1 MKPPCRP
8 LAAALLAASA
18 VSLAAA
24 AAAAPIAPT
33 SSALRTATAQ
43 PVEPVQWWGFGP
55 YDYYAP
61 GYGWNPGGVP
71 PAPAYTP
78 GYQTGTPPPPGY
90 VQGAAPPAPGYAA
103 GYQAGAAD
111 AAACMQRFRSYDPVS
126 RTYIGRDRQRHP
138 CP

>member
-1 MKPPCRP
+1 LPEG
-8 LAAALLAASA
+8 S
-18 VSLAAA
+18 
-24 AAAAPIAPT
+24 AAAAPIAATP
-33 SSALRTATAQ
+33 SALRPATGQ
-43 PVEPVQWWGFGP
+43 QVEPVQWWGFGP

-61 GYGWNPGGVP
+61 GYYPSYGWNPGG
-71 PAPAYTP
+71 
-78 GYQTGTPPPPGY
+78 
-90 VQGAAPPAPGYAA
+90 APPAPGYAT